1 MALKLFSACG
11 LLCWAA
17 LVSAAS
23 AHNTPQLIIVID
35 DIGNNY
41 QLGKR
46 IVDIPAPMTLAFL
59 PHTPFAAR
67 LAQESHLSGKD
78 NILHAPMEN
87 SVAAPLGPGALT
99 QHMTE
104 QEFLTTLQNSI
115 AAIPHVQGINNHMGS
130 ALTQLQQPMNW
141 VMKTLK
147 QQQLYFIDSL
157 TTSRSVGFGLARQ
170 HQIPVLRRDV
180 FLDNDVSAT
189 ALEKQWQQA
198 LRIANTRG
206 HAVVI
211 GHPYAET
218 SAFLQQ
224 AISELEGIELISAS
238 EFILRQAWHAF
249 ASNEA
254 LPYNRYWLNQQEKIQ
269 RIDNNKNQ
277 KQSQYDATLISQL
290 P

>member
-1 MALKLFSACG
+1 MLSGIGQLHAQPAQQQ
-11 LLCWAA
+11 
-17 LVSAAS
+17 
-23 AHNTPQLIIVID
+23 PQLIIIID

-46 IVDIPAPMTLAFL
+46 IVDLPAPMTLAFL
-59 PHTPFAAR
+59 PHTPFAAK
-67 LAQESHLSGKD
+67 LAEQSYLSGKD

-87 SVAAPLGPGALT
+87 TVAAPLGPGALT
-99 QHMTE
+99 QDMNE
-104 QEFLTTLQNSI
+104 QAFVSSLNASI

-130 ALTQLQQPMNW
+130 ALTKLAEPMGW
-141 VMKTLK
+141 VMNTLK
-147 QQQLYFIDSL
+147 QRQLYFIDSL
-157 TTSRSVGFGLARQ
+157 TTSQSVGYKLARQ
-170 HQIPVLRRDV
+170 HAIPVLKRDV
-180 FLDNDVSAT
+180 FLDNDISKE
-189 ALEKQWQQA
+189 ALREQWQKA
-198 LRIANTRG
+198 LRLAEKRG

-211 GHPYAET
+211 GHPYKET

-224 AISELEGIELISAS
+224 AISELENVELISAAD
-238 EFILRQAWHAF
+238 FLLRQAWHAF
-249 ASNEA
+249 ASAET